1 VTIDASSHDMTQAR
15 DGRPS
20 RLEPQPDSTDKRNQS
35 VQKAIALL
43 RAAAADQR
51 GAPSVSALARAA
63 GLPRATALRLV
74 VTLEE
79 EGFLMRADGSERV
92 VIGPELMAI
101 ARRVDYAAVLS
112 ELARE
117 PLREL
122 AERVRETVTLSIV
135 GRAGELE
142 LVQQVD
148 GPRQIRPR
156 PWVGQHFPLHAS
168 SSGKILLASVSDE
181 LRERLLPRPLPQLTP
196 ATITSPAALA
206 HELERVRR
214 LGYATT
220 VDELEEGLAGIS
232 VGLFGAD
239 GELLAVV
246 NVSGPTQRLD
256 VRRLAEAAREAAA
269 VTERLRSKLVPGER

>member
-1 VTIDASSHDMTQAR
+1 M
-15 DGRPS
+15 RPS
-20 RLEPQPDSTDKRNQS
+20 TQPIASAGTTRRETRADGAEKRNQS
-35 VQKAIALL
+35 VQKAVALL
-43 RAAAADQR
+43 RAAAADER
-51 GAPSVSALARAA
+51 GAASVSALARAA
-63 GLPRATALRLV
+63 GLPRATTLRLV

-92 VIGPELMAI
+92 VIGPELLAI
-101 ARRVDYAAVLS
+101 ARRVDYAAVLQ

-117 PLREL
+117 PLRQL
-122 AERVRETVTLSIV
+122 AESVRETVTLSIV
-135 GRAGELE
+135 GRGGELE

-168 SSGKILLASVSDE
+168 SSGKILLASLDE
-181 LRERLLPRPLPQLTP
+181 EALERVLPRPLAQLTP
-196 ATITSPAALA
+196 ATITDPDALA
-206 HELERVRR
+206 AELDRVRA

-232 VGLFGAD
+232 VGLRGAD

-256 VRRLAEAAREAAA
+256 ARRLAEAAREASA
-269 VTERLRSKLVPGER
+269 VTERLRAKLMPAGR